1 MFAFIMRVLGQ
12 ITAITKRKN
21 AEDRVRER
29 EARRAFRAVA
39 HAKCGRERDGAS
51 GRKCLAR
58 NLCKQAAKC
67 RKACKKRGRQKPR
80 GEGRGRTHREL

>member
-29 EARRAFRAVA
+29 EARRASRAVA

-51 GRKCLAR
+51 GAQVPGTKFM
-58 NLCKQAAKC
+58 QTSS
-67 RKACKKRGRQKPR
+67 
-80 GEGRGRTHREL
+80 EV